1 MCSYYVLLH
10 GQGNL
15 MSWKSEFDWAGAIKH
30 HGEALRGIIEV
41 LFALLGLDGS
51 EAASRISKSLH
62 SAVLGVLRPAESALR
77 RLIVIAARGLVARV
91 APSRPMPKGRMIPK
105 GSGSRPPAF
114 KLCDTR
120 KSFPEFSQRRVRHSK
135 HPPRIL
141 FFGPDSRIDDLWS
154 RPQPVAKP
162 PLSPDGLVSASRLHR
177 RLQALKAALDDLPRQ
192 AKRLARWRARRE
204 AMPEP
209 KFTSPLRPGPA
220 PGRRK
225 RHIHPVDDILA
236 DCHWLAWE
244 AMKPDTS

>member
-1 MCSYYVLLH
+1 
-10 GQGNL
+10 
-15 MSWKSEFDWAGAIKH
+15 MSWKSEFDWDGAIKH
-30 HGEALRGIIEV
+30 HGEALRGVLEV

-51 EAASRISKSLH
+51 DASTRIPKSLH
-62 SAVLGVLRPAESALR
+62 SAVLGVLRPAESAVR
-77 RLIVIAARGLVARV
+77 RLIVIAARGLVV
-91 APSRPMPKGRMIPK
+91 KLAPSRPMPKGRMIPK

-114 KLCDTR
+114 KLADTR
-120 KSFPEFSQRRVRHSK
+120 KYIPELSQRRVKYAK

-141 FFGPDSRIDDLWS
+141 FFGPDSRIDDLWP
-154 RPQPVAKP
+154 RPQPVAQPAP
-162 PLSPDGLVSASRLHR
+162 PTDGRVSASRLHR